1 MNTKRTLTQSQQKAL
16 AAMPELADS
25 KFPQVHTTIAAST
38 YIDPSRFEVEKSAV
52 FRKVPV
58 VAGPS
63 AALPAPRSYFQQDIA
78 GMPALITR
86 NKEGTAKAFANV
98 CRHRGARLCS
108 AAGKVDGSLITCP
121 YHAWSYSLDGKLMGI
136 PRQETFA
143 GIDKKEL
150 GLLELPCL
158 EAGGLIWVSL
168 DPQQGAHFE
177 GAKGELAADLD
188 AMGLNDMVVYDRTT
202 FPVNANWKLIMDTML
217 DSYHVTR
224 LHKDSL
230 ARFFVDAENVIDRIG
245 PHIRAAAARGNF
257 QRAQLSDDF
266 EDVRKIMVFAYILFP
281 NCIIV
286 VSPEFVSFGVLRPLA
301 TDRSEVDYYMLVNGP
316 AADEKTENR
325 LRRSFDLMKLAFGK
339 EDYWAAELC
348 DQGLRSGTLREVH
361 LGGMEVQITLFHE
374 AVNECLKKAR
384 EPALA

>member
-1 MNTKRTLTQSQQKAL
+1 
-16 AAMPELADS
+16 MPELADS

-158 EAGGLIWVSL
+158 ETFEPRRRAVTFSARSSATTSRMYARSWCLRTSCFPTVSSWS
-168 DPQQGAHFE
+168 
-177 GAKGELAADLD
+177 
-188 AMGLNDMVVYDRTT
+188 V
-202 FPVNANWKLIMDTML
+202 
-217 DSYHVTR
+217 
-224 LHKDSL
+224 
-230 ARFFVDAENVIDRIG
+230 
-245 PHIRAAAARGNF
+245 
-257 QRAQLSDDF
+257 
-266 EDVRKIMVFAYILFP
+266 P
-281 NCIIV
+281 N
-286 VSPEFVSFGVLRPLA
+286 L
-301 TDRSEVDYYMLVNGP
+301 
-316 AADEKTENR
+316 
-325 LRRSFDLMKLAFGK
+325 
-339 EDYWAAELC
+339 
-348 DQGLRSGTLREVH
+348 
-361 LGGMEVQITLFHE
+361 
-374 AVNECLKKAR
+374 
-384 EPALA
+384 